1 MKKSITIAILFLI
14 TTVGI
19 AGARINEDS
28 IGVNQRNKPT
38 SVLTS
43 DVADL
48 QQQIDTLTGTIKLQN
63 QLIQEQIAAL
73 GKFVQPSTVT
83 VQSQGSVVIPDTKT
97 IARVDAL
104 EVRTGVLEKAVTQIQ
119 VKVVG
124 LLNQTIDL
132 LKKLLLK

>member
-1 MKKSITIAILFLI
+1 MKKSITIGILLLTI
-14 TTVGI
+14 GI
-19 AGARINEDS
+19 ASARINEDTV
-28 IGVNQRNKPT
+28 GVNQRNKAT

-63 QLIQEQIAAL
+63 QIIQEQLAAQE
-73 GKFVQPSTVT
+73 KFIETKTITAQAPA
-83 VQSQGSVVIPDTKT
+83 QQIVVPDTKT

-104 EVRTGVLEKAVTQIQ
+104 EVRTGVLERAVTQIQ

-124 LLNQTIDL
+124 LLNQTIEL